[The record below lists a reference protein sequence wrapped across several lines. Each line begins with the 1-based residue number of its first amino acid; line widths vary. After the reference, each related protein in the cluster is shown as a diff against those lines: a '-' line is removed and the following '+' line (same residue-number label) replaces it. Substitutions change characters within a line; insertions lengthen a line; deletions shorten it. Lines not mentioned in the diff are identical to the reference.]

1 MMTSKILSRAM
12 YATMIT
18 LGTTLTFT
26 ACDNNEPNPMTPENL
41 VEIAAA
47 SPNFEILTSAIQ
59 SAELEE
65 DLSLSGPF
73 TVFAPVDAGFEDFL
87 TANDLTAG
95 DLLESPDLENIL
107 TYHVLSGEVNSF
119 DVEAGSYMALNE
131 SQFYVS
137 EDPSGDLWI
146 NGNAKIISTDIGAT
160 NGIIHALDQVIIPP
174 SESIAEIAVASST
187 AAEPEFT
194 QLVAALT
201 RAGLVEN
208 VSGDEMDNLT
218 VFAPTDAAFEELY
231 QTLGVNGIDEIP
243 VDQLTDVLLY
253 HVVPARAFSQD
264 LRQDASLPT
273 LLEGESLTVDL
284 ANLQIN
290 ESDLIPSSLNI
301 HAVNGVIHGIDQ
313 VLLPPMEE

>member
-1 MMTSKILSRAM
+1 MMKSKILSRAM
-12 YATMIT
+12 YATAIAF
-18 LGTTLTFT
+18 GTILTFT
-26 ACDNNEPNPMTPENL
+26 ACDDNEPNPMTPENL

-59 SAELEE
+59 AAELED

-95 DLLESPDLENIL
+95 DLLASPDLENIL

-119 DVEAGSYMALNE
+119 DVEAGSYTALNG

-201 RAGLVEN
+201 RAGCHC
-208 VSGDEMDNLT
+208 S
-218 VFAPTDAAFEELY
+218 
-231 QTLGVNGIDEIP
+231 
-243 VDQLTDVLLY
+243 
-253 HVVPARAFSQD
+253 
-264 LRQDASLPT
+264 
-273 LLEGESLTVDL
+273 
-284 ANLQIN
+284 
-290 ESDLIPSSLNI
+290 
-301 HAVNGVIHGIDQ
+301 
-313 VLLPPMEE
+313 